1 MITFV
6 IPAQA
11 GIQRIFLL
19 RCGLRDP
26 FLIFLDPGSRR
37 SAAVR
42 NVEIAGVL
50 S

>member
-19 RCGLRDP
+19 RRGLRDP
-26 FLIFLDPGSRR
+26 FLLFLDSGSRR

-42 NVEIAGVL
+42 NDEVSGVW